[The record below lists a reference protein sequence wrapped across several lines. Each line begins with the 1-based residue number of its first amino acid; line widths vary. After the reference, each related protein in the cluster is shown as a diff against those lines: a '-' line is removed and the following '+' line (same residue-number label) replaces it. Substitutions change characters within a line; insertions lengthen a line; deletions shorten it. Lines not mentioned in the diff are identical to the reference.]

1 MIARYRQLVHELYRY
16 GLVIGCAF
24 AVDVGSL
31 TGLVELADWPYLPA
45 AIVGFTLGSLV
56 AYALSVRFVFKY
68 RRVEDRRLEAT
79 IFITLGA
86 VGIAANAGM
95 MVAGVEWL
103 GLHYLVAKV
112 GASGV
117 TFFLNYGL
125 RRIFLFTQRRP
136 HPSASEPK

>member
-1 MIARYRQLVHELYRY
+1 LISRHAHLLQEVFRY

-24 AVDVGSL
+24 AVDVGTL
-31 TGLVELADWPYLPA
+31 TGLVELGHWSYLPA
-45 AIVGFTLGSLV
+45 AIAGFTMGSLV

-79 IFITLGA
+79 IFITLG
-86 VGIAANAGM
+86 VIGIAANAGM

-103 GLHYLVAKV
+103 GLHYLVAKIV
-112 GASGV
+112 ASGV

-125 RRIFLFTQRRP
+125 RRIFLFTQHRS
-136 HPSASEPK
+136 HD